1 MSMKWADSLIRIA
14 QHEVETLQKRVGEI
28 TERRMACERRLS
40 AMHEEA
46 QDEAQRART
55 DPDAGWYQAGYMK
68 GWRVMREQ
76 LLAQIAVLKTEE
88 AGARDALTRAFEE
101 LKKFEHVAEMARLSD
116 AKELAKRE
124 SAAMDEMGLRKATG
138 RER

>member
-1 MSMKWADSLIRIA
+1 MKWADSLIRIA
-14 QHEVETLQKRVGEI
+14 KHEVETLQKRVGEI
-28 TERRMACERRLS
+28 TARRLASERRLK

-76 LLAQIAVLKTEE
+76 LTEQIAALEVEE
-88 AGARDALTRAFEE
+88 RGARDALAQAFEE
-101 LKKFEHVAEMARLSD
+101 MKKFEHVAEVARL
-116 AKELAKRE
+116 AEVKELARRE
-124 SAAMDEMGLRKATG
+124 TAALDEMGLRQA
-138 RER
+138 RAR

>member
-14 QHEVETLQKRVGEI
+14 KHEVETLQKRVGEI
-28 TERRMACERRLS
+28 TERRLSCERRIK

-46 QDEAQRART
+46 EDEAQRART
-55 DPDAGWYQAGYMK
+55 DAEAGWYQAGYMK

-76 LLAQIAVLKTEE
+76 LIEQIAALKVEE
-88 AGARDALTRAFEE
+88 AGARDALAKAFEE
-101 LKKFEHVAEMARLSD
+101 LKKFEHVAEMARLAD

-124 SAAMDEMGLRKATG
+124 SAAMDEMGLRKASG
-138 RER
+138 R